1 MESGKPIYR
10 NGGKSL
16 NKLNAIYP
24 QAIEHTKMKI
34 YEDISHYLETKD
46 TTPTFE
52 QYLVDRS
59 HYLEQIWIN
68 VWLNKSTNDVPR
80 NEKKQFLSEKGF
92 EVQGIDRKLINK
104 LFRDEMRMYQPFDA
118 MGWMNETFAG
128 KEDEWKSHYQDAKV
142 NFIKQEEL
150 KQLEEQR
157 HSIRSEIED
166 SAVGILEEQYEL
178 FYLFV
183 RYFVAKQLVADLQN
197 NVKFQS
203 VDTFALEE
211 KLVDEGHFNPSAY
224 TTVAT
229 FFEELTG
236 DIHKTMNW
244 GRSFYEYQTYF
255 FVYESLIADYLS
267 ELIPEKILEQ
277 LPANLKE
284 DFYDTFQEKLS
295 ASFVKGSIAQL
306 LYDIEGYIIEDI
318 QAEYLSDLISL
329 AEVPFVEKIHKEIFE
344 KNLQARE
351 QKEKEVQKE
360 LERKKAEE
368 EQMMK
373 DIFATEYDP
382 SLKRQVR
389 YVLHIGETNT
399 GKTHHALERMKDAYS
414 GLYLAPL
421 RLLAL
426 EVFDKLNAEGMPC
439 SLKTGEEEKVI
450 PGANHISCTVEMFH
464 EKEFYEVVVIDEA
477 QMITDKDR
485 GFSWY
490 KAITKANAEEV
501 HIIGS
506 RNSKTMLLQLLG
518 GSDIEIHEYSRDTP
532 LEVETKEF
540 HIKHIK
546 KGDALICFSRR
557 RVLETASRLQNDGH
571 TVSMIYGAMP
581 PETRKKQIQQF
592 NSGKTK
598 VIVATDAIG
607 MGLNLPIRRI
617 VFLEN
622 DKFDGT
628 KRRLLTSQEV
638 KQIAGRAG
646 RKGIYNIGKVA
657 FTSDIRKMR
666 NLLLQEDEPV
676 HTFAIAPTNSVFERF
691 QRYYH
696 DLGTFFELWGKFE
709 SPTGTKKASLAEEK
723 SLYQMIAGTEIEA
736 RLSLMDLYGF
746 LHLPFSKNEPVLTK
760 QWEEK
765 MYAIIHGRELPEPI
779 VKERSLEELELSYKA
794 IGLHLLFLY
803 RLGERTTAIYWERLR
818 EEVSDKVQDRLKT
831 DINKFVKK
839 CKTCGKKLP
848 WDHSFPTCEACYAAK
863 TRRYRNDEY

>member
-1 MESGKPIYR
+1 MDSGKPIYR

-34 YEDISHYLETKD
+34 YEDINHYLETKD

-92 EVQGIDRKLINK
+92 EVQEIDRKLINK

-118 MGWMNETFAG
+118 MGWINETFAG

-211 KLVDEGHFNPSAY
+211 KLVDEGHFNPSSY

-284 DFYDTFQEKLS
+284 DFYDTFHEKLS

-306 LYDIEGYIIEDI
+306 LYDIEGYFIEDI

-329 AEVPFVEKIHKEIFE
+329 AEVPFVEKVHKEIFE
-344 KNLQARE
+344 KDLQARE

-628 KRRLLTSQEV
+628 RRRLLTSQEV